1 MRKLILFT
9 NLLFVTQIIL
19 LMISCEKNPTFDLKA
34 QKIGYLKNKS
44 GGWSGTVTV
53 PIGTAT
59 QSSV

>member
-1 MRKLILFT
+1 
-9 NLLFVTQIIL
+9 
-19 LMISCEKNPTFDLKA
+19 MISCEKNPTFDLKA